1 MSGWLINKF
10 FPGREQIKRNMD
22 AIFESGL
29 LLHLKSIEFQDYRVR
44 NPTFRR
50 KVDDNKE
57 EVIHPLYFDDVKG
70 LLLILAIGHGLSF
83 IVLILEL
90 IFIKC

>member
-1 MSGWLINKF
+1 
-10 FPGREQIKRNMD
+10 MD

-29 LLHLKSIEFQDYRVR
+29 LLHLKNIEFQDYRIR

-50 KVDDNKE
+50 KVDDDKE
-57 EVIHPLYFDDVKG
+57 ELIHPLYLNDVKG
-70 LLLILAIGHGLSF
+70 LFLILGIGHGLSL

-90 IFIKC
+90 IFEKC